1 MPIDKRD
8 REKFIEI
15 TAQSL
20 DTMETGALLTW
31 EGGAALKQYN
41 HWIPANGPMIENSR
55 EVAEMIFDQAGGIYT
70 YYDEL
75 IE

>member
-8 REKFIEI
+8 RAKFIEI

-20 DTMETGALLTW
+20 DTMETGALLSW
-31 EGGAALKQYN
+31 RGGAVAKQYN
-41 HWIPANGPMIENSR
+41 HWIPAKGPIIESSV

-70 YYDEL
+70 YYDEF

>member
-15 TAQSL
+15 TAESF

-31 EGGAALKQYN
+31 GGGAAIKQYN
-41 HWIPANGPMIENSR
+41 YWIPAKGPIIESSV
-55 EVAEMIFDQAGGIYT
+55 EVAEMIFDQAGGIYA
-70 YYDEL
+70 YYDEFM
-75 IE
+75 E